1 MNKRKKYAEP
11 QKVANKEREKQY
23 IEKVI
28 SNYGEVESYFYDDLM
43 PRIEELRRE
52 IARIRMT
59 SGLDDLES
67 EYNVLYKE
75 YLEFAEMDEKLY
87 ENVYDTYYGSFEA
100 TLTDAQIEILLPVVN
115 EYVFSD
121 LQTVESMREWLE
133 CRNQEPVKVK
143 DIAELCYLLNL
154 LRDNGYICG
163 NAQTV
168 AEKNKTFVGGRGNPI
183 TQRSL
188 TASVYKKRDKDE
200 IGRYDTNQILNQEIK
215 DTVEALGGVKV

>member
-1 MNKRKKYAEP
+1 MNKRKYAES
-11 QKVANKEREKQY
+11 QKVVNKEREKQY

-67 EYNVLYKE
+67 EYNDLYKE

-87 ENVYDTYYGSFEA
+87 DNVYDTHYGSFEA
-100 TLTDAQIEILLPVVN
+100 TLTDAQIEELLPVVN

-121 LQTVESMREWLE
+121 LQTAESMREWLE

-143 DIAELCYLLNL
+143 DIAELCYFLNL
-154 LRDNGYICG
+154 LRDHGYICG
-163 NAQTV
+163 NAHTV
-168 AEKNKTFVGGRGNPI
+168 AEDNKTFVGGRGRHI
-183 TQRSL
+183 TKSSL
-188 TASVYKKRDKDE
+188 TASLTKRY
-200 IGRYDTNQILNQEIK
+200 GGYYQRAQNPILNKEIY